1 MSISTWAA
9 WALRSGLVGER
20 FLTPQSKLILV
31 GLIAERLALAV
42 ALLAA
47 RLVHHEGEH
56 AGEDKHRQC
65 GDDDQNHCVG
75 SHVGPLDL
83 SSWLKDLF
91 GGGAA
96 RLAPASRRQS
106 RSDATAPTAIPK
118 RNNVPVDPVG

>member
-1 MSISTWAA
+1 MVAGGDCFASIDRRLLLQTVCPDS
-9 WALRSGLVGER
+9 LDVDLDLGGMGPGSGLVGER

-42 ALLAA
+42 ALFAA

-75 SHVGPLDL
+75 SHIGPLDL
-83 SSWLKDLF
+83 
-91 GGGAA
+91 
-96 RLAPASRRQS
+96 
-106 RSDATAPTAIPK
+106 
-118 RNNVPVDPVG
+118 